1 MRTFVEFKKNLKDF
15 LYLLSFKKKFCLR
28 TSVVL
33 IKKKKK
39 KKNYS
44 VFQIYRY
51 SEFQYSKTDYLTQ

>member
-39 KKNYS
+39 KSYS
-44 VFQIYRY
+44 VFKIYRY

>member
-39 KKNYS
+39 KVIPCFKYTGIRN
-44 VFQIYRY
+44 FNIR
-51 SEFQYSKTDYLTQ
+51 KRII